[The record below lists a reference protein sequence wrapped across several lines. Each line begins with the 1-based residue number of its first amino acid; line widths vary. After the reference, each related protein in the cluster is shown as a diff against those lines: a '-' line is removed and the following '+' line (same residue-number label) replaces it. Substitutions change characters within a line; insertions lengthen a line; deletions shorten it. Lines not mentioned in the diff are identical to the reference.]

1 MLIGPGSTV
10 IGVSK
15 AGGPPVA
22 GADSVTVTVWPAVSL
37 PAAGEMDSSPAVS
50 ESVMLNVTGPPVAVN
65 VNDPVYGPPSAA
77 WVSRTVVADAVKVP
91 GDGGGVRDGDGDGE
105 DDRLRAA
112 DGLGV
117 ALRPAA
123 GVVVAG

>member
-1 MLIGPGSTV
+1 MPIEPGSTV
-10 IGVSK
+10 IGVSNV
-15 AGGPPVA
+15 GGPPVA

-37 PAAGEMDSSPAVS
+37 PEAGEMGTSPAVS
-50 ESVMLNVTGPPVAVN
+50 ESVMLNVTGPPVAVS

-91 GDGGGVRDGDGDGE
+91 GNGGGVGDADGE
-105 DDRLRAA
+105 DDRLRDA

-117 ALRPAA
+117 GLRPAA
-123 GVVVAG
+123 GVVAAG

>member
-22 GADSVTVTVWPAVSL
+22 GADRVTVTVWPAVSL
-37 PAAGEMDSSPAVS
+37 PEAGEMDSSAAVS
-50 ESVMLNVTGPPVAVN
+50 ESVMLNVTGPPVAVS

-77 WVSRTVVADAVKVP
+77 WVSRTVVADAVNVP
-91 GDGGGVRDGDGDGE
+91 GDGGGVGDGDGE
-105 DDRLRAA
+105 DDRLREA

-117 ALRPAA
+117 ALRPVGGVVAA
-123 GVVVAG
+123 G

>member
-1 MLIGPGSTV
+1 MLIEPGSTV

-37 PAAGEMDSSPAVS
+37 PEAGEMDSSAAVS
-50 ESVMLNVTGPPVAVN
+50 ESVMLNVTGPPVAVS

-91 GDGGGVRDGDGDGE
+91 GDGGGVGDGVGE
-105 DDRLRAA
+105 DDRLRDA

>member
-1 MLIGPGSTV
+1 MLIEPGSTV

-37 PAAGEMDSSPAVS
+37 PEAGEMDSSAAVS
-50 ESVMLNVTGPPVAVN
+50 ESVMLNVTGPPVAVS
-65 VNDPVYGPPSAA
+65 VNDPVYGPPSLA

-91 GDGGGVRDGDGDGE
+91 GDGGGVGDADGE
-105 DDRLRAA
+105 EDRLRDA
-112 DGLGV
+112 DGLGA

-123 GVVVAG
+123 GVVAAG